1 MSSLTATETSCSYI
15 CEICGYIIEDL
26 SDFKLHL
33 KGHHEINDIDNDKN
47 NCLTFNHYQQQQLHD
62 KKIEDCANHSS
73 LDYQNCK

>member
-47 NCLTFNHYQQQQLHD
+47 NCLTFNHF
-62 KKIEDCANHSS
+62 
-73 LDYQNCK
+73 